1 MRATFDH
8 RNLIALGAL
17 AFGLVLSG
25 LATLNSALIVLAI
38 PPVIFIGA
46 ALLDMPDVVQL
57 QATRTLSTERA
68 SPGATINVSVTVT
81 NDGTR
86 TVPVAVEDVLPAGL
100 ELIAGHPT
108 GIALLTPGSSVTVAY
123 TVRGA
128 RGFHHFSSVQAVV
141 SDHLGLNRRRIEV
154 AAPGKILIVPEVVRL
169 TRLGI
174 RPRRTRIY
182 SGTIPARQGGAG
194 VEFFGVREY
203 QAGDP
208 VRWINNRASARFP
221 GSLYVNEFEQE
232 RVADIGIILDARRG
246 SDVQGNRHT
255 LFEYSVQAA
264 VALADAL
271 IGQGNR
277 VGLLIYGHAIEWTF
291 PGYGK
296 IQREKVLRALAQA
309 RTGDRA
315 ALASLADIPTRLFPA
330 RSQIILISPLQPG
343 DAMPILHMRAHGYE
357 VLVISPD
364 PVAFEANVFGP
375 DAALAVRIARIERQ
389 ALLQRLYL
397 AGVRVVDW
405 NVETPL
411 AQALARVQR

>member
-1 MRATFDH
+1 M
-8 RNLIALGAL
+8 
-17 AFGLVLSG
+17 
-25 LATLNSALIVLAI
+25 
-38 PPVIFIGA
+38 
-46 ALLDMPDVVQL
+46 
-57 QATRTLSTERA
+57 
-68 SPGATINVSVTVT
+68 
-81 NDGTR
+81 
-86 TVPVAVEDVLPAGL
+86 
-100 ELIAGHPT
+100 
-108 GIALLTPGSSVTVAY
+108 
-123 TVRGA
+123 
-128 RGFHHFSSVQAVV
+128 
-141 SDHLGLNRRRIEV
+141 
-154 AAPGKILIVPEVVRL
+154 
-169 TRLGI
+169 
-174 RPRRTRIY
+174 
-182 SGTIPARQGGAG
+182 
-194 VEFFGVREY
+194 
-203 QAGDP
+203 
-208 VRWINNRASARFP
+208 RWINNRASARFP

-296 IQREKVLRALAQA
+296 IQREKVVRALAQA

-343 DAMPILHMRAHGYE
+343 DATPILHMRAHGYD

-375 DAALAVRIARIERQ
+375 DAALAIRIARVERQ

-397 AGVRVVDW
+397 AGVRVIDW

>member
-1 MRATFDH
+1 M
-8 RNLIALGAL
+8 
-17 AFGLVLSG
+17 
-25 LATLNSALIVLAI
+25 
-38 PPVIFIGA
+38 
-46 ALLDMPDVVQL
+46 
-57 QATRTLSTERA
+57 
-68 SPGATINVSVTVT
+68 
-81 NDGTR
+81 
-86 TVPVAVEDVLPAGL
+86 
-100 ELIAGHPT
+100 
-108 GIALLTPGSSVTVAY
+108 
-123 TVRGA
+123 
-128 RGFHHFSSVQAVV
+128 
-141 SDHLGLNRRRIEV
+141 
-154 AAPGKILIVPEVVRL
+154 
-169 TRLGI
+169 
-174 RPRRTRIY
+174 
-182 SGTIPARQGGAG
+182 
-194 VEFFGVREY
+194 
-203 QAGDP
+203 
-208 VRWINNRASARFP
+208 RWINNRADARFP

-232 RVADIGIILDARRG
+232 RVADIGITL
-246 SDVQGNRHT
+246 DVQRAIAMCRAT
-255 LFEYSVQAA
+255 VICCSSIVQAA

-375 DAALAVRIARIERQ
+375 RAALAVRIARIERQ

-411 AQALARVQR
+411 AQALARMQR

>member
-1 MRATFDH
+1 M
-8 RNLIALGAL
+8 
-17 AFGLVLSG
+17 
-25 LATLNSALIVLAI
+25 
-38 PPVIFIGA
+38 
-46 ALLDMPDVVQL
+46 
-57 QATRTLSTERA
+57 
-68 SPGATINVSVTVT
+68 
-81 NDGTR
+81 
-86 TVPVAVEDVLPAGL
+86 
-100 ELIAGHPT
+100 
-108 GIALLTPGSSVTVAY
+108 
-123 TVRGA
+123 
-128 RGFHHFSSVQAVV
+128 
-141 SDHLGLNRRRIEV
+141 
-154 AAPGKILIVPEVVRL
+154 
-169 TRLGI
+169 
-174 RPRRTRIY
+174 
-182 SGTIPARQGGAG
+182 
-194 VEFFGVREY
+194 
-203 QAGDP
+203 
-208 VRWINNRASARFP
+208 RWINNRADARFP

-232 RVADIGIILDARRG
+232 RVADIGITL
-246 SDVQGNRHT
+246 DVQRAIAMCRAT
-255 LFEYSVQAA
+255 VICCSSIVQAA

-357 VLVISPD
+357 VLVVSPD

-375 DAALAVRIARIERQ
+375 QAALAARIARIERQ

-411 AQALARVQR
+411 AQALARMQR